1 MSCKKW
7 KCQNIDC
14 KEDCYNCV
22 LNTQQ
27 VCEDCINFEK
37 CSINTRKKNE
47 SVLI

>member
-7 KCQNIDC
+7 KCQIIDC

-27 VCEDCINFEK
+27 ICEDCINIDKCNINEQEK
-37 CSINTRKKNE
+37 RMG
-47 SVLI
+47 LF